1 MNLKKNQSMMKK
13 KFFSLLKK
21 YKVPQNKEYNI
32 IESNVLDSLKLMNL
46 IIDLEKIIKKKINT
60 SELIK
65 KKNQTVSGL
74 IKFLKI

>member
-1 MNLKKNQSMMKK
+1 MMKK

>member
-1 MNLKKNQSMMKK
+1 MNFKKNQSMTKK
-13 KFFSLLKK
+13 KFFILLKK
-21 YKVPQNKEYNI
+21 YKLPQNKEYNI
-32 IESNVLDSLKLMNL
+32 IESNILDSLKLMNL

-65 KKNQTVSGL
+65 KKNQNVSGL